1 MIAAGTTATL
11 NDISLCIPAT
21 APSRLD
27 RCRVINIDYVLK
39 ASWTLYVCAVVGV
52 ISKDFFA
59 TALYHFST
67 DVGDG
72 EQGASAPPP
81 TKSGKI
87 FFGQLLYQSRAFF
100 GQNHAN
106 FGNLLTV
113 RANIKNSGILI
124 IFHTYF
130 SGKNVFPPKVD

>member
-81 TKSGKI
+81 HKIGENIFRAITISKSGIFWAKSCKFREFVNCSSKYKKFGHFDNFSYI
-87 FFGQLLYQSRAFF
+87 FFGQKCLS
-100 GQNHAN
+100 
-106 FGNLLTV
+106 
-113 RANIKNSGILI
+113 
-124 IFHTYF
+124 
-130 SGKNVFPPKVD
+130 P

>member
-81 TKSGKI
+81 QNRGK
-87 FFGQLLYQSRAFF
+87 
-100 GQNHAN
+100 
-106 FGNLLTV
+106 
-113 RANIKNSGILI
+113 
-124 IFHTYF
+124 YF
-130 SGKNVFPPKVD
+130 SGNYYIKVGHFLGKIMQISGIC